1 MGNRNIYKPFNPLY
15 PMKKENKKLI
25 LQVKEAKTGQ
35 KRITIP
41 KENEEFEHND
51 YVEVKKHE

>member
-1 MGNRNIYKPFNPLY
+1 
-15 PMKKENKKLI
+15 MKKENKKLI
-25 LQVKEAKTGQ
+25 LQVKESKAGQ

>member
-1 MGNRNIYKPFNPLY
+1 MTE
-15 PMKKENKKLI
+15 ENKKMK
-25 LQVKEAKTGQ
+25 LQVKESKAGQ

-41 KENEEFEHND
+41 SKNEDIKHND